1 MTNQNPSTAALL
13 STSAAAHHLVD
24 AELSA
29 ASRFGYVTLL
39 LVSLAMSVVTGALW
53 LTEPA
58 LPARASGRARGVDG
72 DRRVLGGVRDLG
84 ADAAPRPLRRHSVVA
99 GRMAVTFTSIFAAGA
114 IAVGLTTAARA
125 IRGGWM
131 RTGDAGGGRR
141 RPPAGAPRI
150 RPACGA
156 PAGARSGARREERR

>member
-1 MTNQNPSTAALL
+1 MTNQNHSTAALL

-58 LPARASGRARGVDG
+58 LPARASIALAVLTAIGASWAAFAIWVLTR
-72 DRRVLGGVRDLG
+72 RRVLF
-84 ADAAPRPLRRHSVVA
+84 ARHSIVA

-114 IAVGLTTAARA
+114 IAVGLTSGGTAPFAAAGCGLVMLAAAVAVLRRAHRAYDRLAARRQELEA
-125 IRGGWM
+125 
-131 RTGDAGGGRR
+131 AL
-141 RPPAGAPRI
+141 
-150 RPACGA
+150 
-156 PAGARSGARREERR
+156 AGARR